1 MYPIPEL
8 TPTVIVFTTPLLI
21 VAVAFAM
28 VVLPIPTKGVPP
40 ILMGCCIVTVG
51 AVK

>member
-1 MYPIPEL
+1 MIAV
-8 TPTVIVFTTPLLI
+8 TVPLLI

-40 ILMGCCIVTVG
+40 ILIGCCIVTVG